1 MKHKYKP
8 TRTKQKSVDS
18 FIPPSY
24 SNSINVKPLVVNSES
39 HNNIHYNGNIF
50 QQPEMRFKPRT
61 DFERVFDTV
70 KESPNLN
77 TVDNGILTRHLT
89 KLNLNKKIHSN
100 KNNKYHKDKN
110 DQVDLIYKKS
120 IGNQDAN
127 VNNKETNNKTTNKN
141 NELLRKRYDDIQ
153 KYLNK
158 NSEAKKIL
166 NELHIKT
173 HFKAVTEMSNNRLL
187 TKTKTLP
194 YLHKAHK
201 IFNFQEN
208 DTYSPKDDEILFKQ
222 NDDYKLNIN
231 PFKKKETFDDY
242 NENKKQLLQKL
253 INKPSVDSNSNNDD
267 IYYSSINEISD
278 KYKKEKNNKNLF
290 LYNNNNQIIKVNGV
304 SYNTGTQLNQL
315 AKVIL
320 NKCNV
325 IHNKSKHNQTSIQP
339 GNGKLMITNGLTLK
353 QFESKYNF

>member
-1 MKHKYKP
+1 M
-8 TRTKQKSVDS
+8 S
-18 FIPPSY
+18 PSY
-24 SNSINVKPLVVNSES
+24 SNSINVKPLVVNNNSES
-39 HNNIHYNGNIF
+39 HSNINYNGNIF

-89 KLNLNKKIHSN
+89 KLDINKRIHSN
-100 KNNKYHKDKN
+100 NNNKFHKDKN
-110 DQVDLIYKKS
+110 DHVDLIYKKS
-120 IGNQDAN
+120 PVNENTN
-127 VNNKETNNKTTNKN
+127 VNDKETNNKSISKS
-141 NELLRKRYDDIQ
+141 NELLRKRYDDTQ

-166 NELHIKT
+166 NELHVKT

-194 YLHKAHK
+194 YLNKAHK

-208 DTYSPKDDEILFKQ
+208 ETNSSKDDEILFQ
-222 NDDYKLNIN
+222 QDNEYKLNIN
-231 PFKKKETFDDY
+231 PFKKKETFNDY
-242 NENKKQLLQKL
+242 NDNKKQLLQKL
-253 INKPSVDSNSNNDD
+253 INKPSLDSNNGD
-267 IYYSSINEISD
+267 IYYSPINEVSD
-278 KYKKEKNNKNLF
+278 KYNKQNKNLF
-290 LYNNNNQIIKVNGV
+290 LYGNGNQIIKVNGV
-304 SYNTGTQLNQL
+304 SYNTSTQLNQL

-325 IHNKSKHNQTSIQP
+325 IHNKSKHNQTSISP

>member
-1 MKHKYKP
+1 M
-8 TRTKQKSVDS
+8 S
-18 FIPPSY
+18 PSY
-24 SNSINVKPLVVNSES
+24 SNSINVKPLVVNNNSES
-39 HNNIHYNGNIF
+39 HNNINYNGNIF

-61 DFERVFDTV
+61 DFERVFETV

-89 KLNLNKKIHSN
+89 KLDINKRIHSN
-100 KNNKYHKDKN
+100 NNNKFHKDKN
-110 DQVDLIYKKS
+110 DHVDIIYKKS
-120 IGNQDAN
+120 TVSETTKTND
-127 VNNKETNNKTTNKN
+127 KETDNKSTGKN

-166 NELHIKT
+166 NELHVKT

-194 YLHKAHK
+194 YLNKAQRV
-201 IFNFQEN
+201 FNFQDNETN
-208 DTYSPKDDEILFKQ
+208 SSKDDEILFQ
-222 NDDYKLNIN
+222 QDNDYKLNIN
-231 PFKKKETFDDY
+231 PFKKKETFNDY
-242 NENKKQLLQKL
+242 NENKKQLLQEL
-253 INKPSVDSNSNNDD
+253 INKPSLDGNSNDG

-278 KYKKEKNNKNLF
+278 KYNKGNKNLF
-290 LYNNNNQIIKVNGV
+290 LYGNGNQIIKVNGV
-304 SYNTGTQLNQL
+304 SYNTSTQLNQL
-315 AKVIL
+315 AKAIL

-325 IHNKSKHNQTSIQP
+325 IHNKSKHNQTSISP